1 MNRLHPDDIA
11 AIARPVEHCEPIAD
25 YARYLELRDWFSQ
38 AYPDA
43 PCRIRARAA
52 QLFADVCGVR

>member
-1 MNRLHPDDIA
+1 MKSDGERT
-11 AIARPVEHCEPIAD
+11 RPVEHCETIAD

-52 QLFADVCGVR
+52 QLFADVCGVC